1 MPASLLIRPRD
12 GHCARY
18 NELELR
24 WTTAETWTFQ
34 RTFNVSADLLNHT
47 AVDLLLTGVDTVA
60 DIFVDN
66 VKLASVANAHRR
78 ARPRQL

>member
-1 MPASLLIRPRD
+1 MPASLLVRSRVWP
-12 GHCARY
+12 CYRY

-66 VKLASVANAHRR
+66 LKLASVANAHRR